1 MVKLPSTRLG
11 AVNTRPPALHSS
23 LPEHPPAGPECGR
36 VYSGLQPS
44 ERTRERYEKFIDAGI
59 EVFGTVGYA
68 SSKIKTLCHCAGL
81 SERYF
86 YESFDSREHLLTD
99 VYETVSTELMHQVTE
114 ALSDPEANPKD
125 AIRASMAAV
134 VNFMLGDPRH
144 AQIILVEIVGV
155 SEELEAKRHQAMTNF
170 AGQSMGALLI
180 LAGIK
185 ASVVKQLLGGG
196 LGSHGGGSNT
206 PGGSAGARQ
215 QAVDPNH
222 PLAEALEFAR
232 LTSISMVGGVNN
244 MLLDAVIGGT
254 TCNSERIIEVAYQ
267 LICNASSGIRALAG
281 TGPARPARK

>member
-1 MVKLPSTRLG
+1 M
-11 AVNTRPPALHSS
+11 NTRPAAPHSS
-23 LPEHPPAGPECGR
+23 LPEHPRAGAECGR
-36 VYSGLQPS
+36 VYSGLQPA
-44 ERTRERYEKFIDAGI
+44 ERTRERYQKFIDAGI
-59 EVFGTVGYA
+59 ELFGTVGYA
-68 SSKIKTLCHCAGL
+68 SAKIKTLCHCAGL

-86 YESFDSREHLLTD
+86 YESFDSREQLLTE
-99 VYETVSTELMHQVTE
+99 VYETVSTELMVQVTE

-125 AIRASMAAV
+125 AIRASLAAV

-155 SEELEAKRHQAMTNF
+155 SEELEAKRHQAMSNF

-185 ASVVKQLLGGG
+185 ASVVKQLLGGD
-196 LGSHGGGSNT
+196 LGSHGGGSN
-206 PGGSAGARQ
+206 PGDSAGARL

-254 TCNSERIIEVAYQ
+254 TTNSERIIEVSYQ
-267 LICNASSGIRALAG
+267 LLCNASSGIRALSG
-281 TGPARPARK
+281 TDATAAAPKVTPAT